1 MECSEEDIISS
12 DSNNFNRSHSKSDNE
27 QMILTELY
35 NTSPSTENLSFQH
48 LELLKSLHNQHTNQ
62 VPANTEKTTKWA
74 VNAYSNWRATR
85 LARGG
90 TTSQIPE
97 DPGQCTI
104 SELNYWLS
112 HFITETRQRDGK
124 EYKHQNLYG
133 LVCGISRH
141 IRKTRPAL
149 NILDDPGMTNFK
161 STLTTVMRD
170 LQSRQSD
177 QPGQSQMDKLTK
189 EQWDFLW
196 QYGFL
201 GEDNPSSLLHALV
214 CLFMAIFGVGSAHEL
229 RSMTLNNF
237 IFSKNENN
245 KYVCITYKPNS
256 NLLSPDSDNIPKVMI
271 KYSED
276 PTAPRSFTR
285 LLHLYV
291 SKLPT
296 DSQNLGLWY
305 RPNCNY
311 TPSEN
316 KEWYGKLPTG
326 VHFLRTIVKTICQQ
340 AGISGNFSNYSLS
353 PDFIDRSMCSIEH
366 VMLSGKDLS
375 PTQSVHTGLEF
386 CQMLKQR
393 KPNELKMTIPFLP
406 TDVQALIAD
415 QEPVTIPVTPATS
428 YNSSFNTSPM
438 QSLAS
443 SIAMSN
449 TSLASTIANSLSVN
463 SANSLATTLANAL
476 NKSPQFSLEALS
488 HQREASCS
496 PGKEPM
502 TISPQ
507 IIKTE
512 SMIEDRVI
520 PSVTISKH
528 LRTRKRSPDT
538 SSDGDSNDGSTA
550 NPPPRKASLK
560 ESPDYGDIN
569 VEIPKDISR
578 CMGLF
583 KDCTIQNVTIKI
595 YVNNKE
601 ETMSP

>member
-1 MECSEEDIISS
+1 
-12 DSNNFNRSHSKSDNE
+12 
-27 QMILTELY
+27 
-35 NTSPSTENLSFQH
+35 
-48 LELLKSLHNQHTNQ
+48 
-62 VPANTEKTTKWA
+62 
-74 VNAYSNWRATR
+74 
-85 LARGG
+85 
-90 TTSQIPE
+90 
-97 DPGQCTI
+97 
-104 SELNYWLS
+104 
-112 HFITETRQRDGK
+112 
-124 EYKHQNLYG
+124 
-133 LVCGISRH
+133 
-141 IRKTRPAL
+141 
-149 NILDDPGMTNFK
+149 
-161 STLTTVMRD
+161 
-170 LQSRQSD
+170 
-177 QPGQSQMDKLTK
+177 MDKLTK

-311 TPSEN
+311 TPIEN

-375 PTQSVHTGLEF
+375 PTQSVHAGLEF

-406 TDVQALIAD
+406 TDVQALIAE
-415 QEPVTIPVTPATS
+415 QEPVTIPASPATS
-428 YNSSFNTSPM
+428 YTYSSSFSTSPM
-438 QSLAS
+438 QSLAT
-443 SIAMSN
+443 SIALSN

-488 HQREASCS
+488 FQREASCS

-502 TISPQ
+502 TISPP

-550 NPPPRKASLK
+550 NPPPRKVSSK
-560 ESPDYGDIN
+560 EGPDYGDIN

-601 ETMSP
+601 ETISP